1 MESKRIGKGKM
12 AFLAF
17 LVIAGI
23 AIIANHKNTRYI
35 TDEGNVFGTYYHITY
50 SYHRSL
56 QTEIDRRLAMVDA
69 SLSPFNK
76 RSIITAVNENRDVR
90 VDTMF
95 RHVFGIAQ
103 SVSEAT
109 NGAFDITVAPLVNA
123 WGFGF
128 AKKDSVTPAKI
139 HKLLKTVGYRKVSLS
154 EGGRVIKQNPAT
166 KLDCSAIAKGYG
178 CDAVAALFN
187 ELGITDYLIE
197 IGGEIVAKGKNA
209 KNSLWSIGINRP
221 VDDSTQVSNQ
231 IEAIVEL
238 TDCGMATS
246 GNYRR
251 FYYKNGK
258 RYAHTID
265 PRTGFPV
272 QHTLLSSTV
281 IAGNC
286 ATADAYA
293 TAFMVLGVDSAKK
306 VLEKHPELEAYLI
319 YSDAKGGNGVWM
331 SPALARRVS
340 NAQSQGR

>member
-1 MESKRIGKGKM
+1 MKSKRIGKGKI

-35 TDEGNVFGTYYHITY
+35 TNEGSVFGTYYHITY
-50 SYHRSL
+50 SYNRDI
-56 QTEIDRRLAMVDA
+56 QAEIDKRLAMVDA

-95 RHVFGIAQ
+95 RHVFSIAQ

-128 AKKDSVTPAKI
+128 AKKDSVTPGKI
-139 HKLLKTVGYRKVSLS
+139 HELLKTVGYRKVSLS
-154 EGGRVIKQNPAT
+154 ESGRVIKQNPAT
-166 KLDCSAIAKGYG
+166 MLDCSAIAKGYG

-187 ELGITDYLIE
+187 ELGIKNYLIE
-197 IGGEIVAKGKNA
+197 IGGEIAAKGKNA
-209 KNSLWSIGINRP
+209 KNSLWSIGINSP
-221 VDDSTQVSNQ
+221 VDDSTQVNNR
-231 IEAIVEL
+231 IEAVVEL

-281 IAGNC
+281 IARNC

-306 VLEKHPELEAYLI
+306 VLEKHPELEAYFI
-319 YSDAKGGNGVWM
+319 YSDAKGGDAVWM
-331 SPALARRVS
+331 SPALYRRVN
-340 NAQSQGR
+340 NAKTQER